1 MNDPIAAPDAVIDM
15 AKRGESCISMTFRR
29 SMNGL
34 TLTVKTHPLVE
45 EFFRNISTGENV
57 DVRNVGR
64 HWTGLQKDQPL
75 MAYNL
80 AEPIPFIHLDG
91 AKRVR
96 FDRLATH
103 LVSPIGGGGDD
114 GGLRAAPATAG
125 GGREQDV
132 NLGFLRLV
140 GIGDGTG
147 VTFTIRGVFSEKSV
161 QDMRDAVA
169 EGAKRF
175 YQAYMKPL
183 NMNISIVSSEW

>member
-1 MNDPIAAPDAVIDM
+1 MEPLAVPPDATMEMV
-15 AKRGESCISMTFRR
+15 KRGESCISMTFRR

-45 EFFRNISTGENV
+45 EFFKNISTGEPV
-57 DVRNVGR
+57 DVRSIGR
-64 HWTGLQKDQPL
+64 HWAGLQKDQPL

-91 AKRVR
+91 QRRVR

-103 LVSPIGGGGDD
+103 LLAASSGGPTGHPDDTPRSPNSK
-114 GGLRAAPATAG
+114 
-125 GGREQDV
+125 EQDI

-140 GIGDGTG
+140 GVGDGAG
-147 VTFTIRGVFSEKSV
+147 VTFTIRGVFSERSV

-183 NMNISIVSSEW
+183 NMNITIQSSEW